1 MRRNR
6 VHSAAFRNGRG
17 TMLIGIDASRAAA
30 AERTGTEN
38 YALHLIRALVGL
50 GRAHRF
56 RLYLNQ
62 PPPDEFLPC
71 GEGVEWRVIPFPRLW
86 THLRLGWEV
95 ARHPPDVLF
104 VPSHVLPLI
113 HPRRSVATV
122 HDLGYLY
129 HPQAHRRWSRW
140 YLGWSTRH
148 NARAARR
155 VIVDSLATRDDLAR
169 WYGVDPARTVLAYPA
184 GVRDLAPVTNPDVV
198 AAVRRRYDT
207 GARYVLY
214 VGTLQPRKNLE
225 TLVRAFARLARRS
238 ILPGDTRLVLA
249 GRRGWL
255 AEGIDGAIAASGCAD
270 RIVVPGYVAGED
282 LAALLS
288 GALAFVM
295 PSWYEGFGLP
305 VLEAMAC
312 GTPVVCSRAS
322 SLPEVAGDA
331 ALLFD
336 PADEGALADALA
348 RLAGDPALRA
358 ELVARGM
365 RRARA
370 FTWERCAEIVLSTLE
385 QVGSEGAR
393 GT

>member
-1 MRRNR
+1 
-6 VHSAAFRNGRG
+6 
-17 TMLIGIDASRAAA
+17 MLIGIDASRAVA

-38 YALHLIRALVGL
+38 YCLHLIRALVEL
-50 GRAHRF
+50 GSAHRF
-56 RLYLNQ
+56 RLYLNE
-62 PPPDEFLPC
+62 PPTDDALPC
-71 GEGVEWRVIPFPRLW
+71 GDGVEWRLIPFPRLW

-95 ARHPPDVLF
+95 TLRPPDVLY
-104 VPSHVLPLI
+104 VPSHVIPLI

-129 HPQAHRRWSRW
+129 YPEAHTRWSRW

-148 NARAARR
+148 NARASRR
-155 VIVDSLATRDDLAR
+155 VIVDSLATRDDLVR
-169 WYGVDPARTVLAYPA
+169 WYGVDPAKTVVAYPA
-184 GVRDLAPVTNPDVV
+184 GVRDLAPVADPDKI
-198 AAVRRRYDT
+198 ASVRRRYDT
-207 GARYVLY
+207 GERYVLY

-225 TLVRAFARLARRS
+225 TLVRAFAQLARRS
-238 ILPGDTRLVLA
+238 LLPRDTRLVLA

-255 AEGIDGAIAASGCAD
+255 TEELDAAIAASGCAE
-270 RIVVPGYVAGED
+270 RIVLPGYVAGED
-282 LAALLS
+282 LATLLS

-312 GTPVVCSRAS
+312 GTPVVCSRAA

-336 PADEGALADALA
+336 PADEGGLAAALA
-348 RLAGDPALRA
+348 RLAAEPALRA
-358 ELVARGM
+358 ELALRGL

-370 FTWERCAEIVLSTLE
+370 FTWERCAEIVLATLE
-385 QVGSEGAR
+385 EVASEGAR

>member
-1 MRRNR
+1 
-6 VHSAAFRNGRG
+6 
-17 TMLIGIDASRAAA
+17 MLIGIDASRAVA

-38 YALHLIRALVGL
+38 YTLHLIRALVEVG
-50 GRAHRF
+50 GAHRF

-62 PPPDEFLPC
+62 PPADDLLPR
-71 GEGVEWRVIPFPRLW
+71 GDGVEWRVIPFPRLW

-95 ARHPPDVLF
+95 ALHPPDVLF

-122 HDLGYLY
+122 HDLGYLHY
-129 HPQAHRRWSRW
+129 PRAHTRRSRW
-140 YLGWSTRH
+140 YLHWSTRH

-169 WYGVDPARTVLAYPA
+169 WYGTDPAKTVLAYPA
-184 GVRDLAPVTNPDVV
+184 GVRHLAPVADADLV

-225 TLVRAFARLARRS
+225 TLVRAYARLARRNL
-238 ILPGDTRLVLA
+238 LPGDTRLVLA

-255 AEGIDGAIAASGCAD
+255 AEGIDRAIAASGCAE
-270 RIVVPGYVAGED
+270 RIVTPGYVAAED

-312 GTPVVCSRAS
+312 GAPVVCSRAS

-336 PADEGALADALA
+336 PADEGALAEALA

-358 ELVARGM
+358 ELALRGL

-370 FTWERCAEIVLSTLE
+370 FTWERCAEIVLSALE
-385 QVGSEGAR
+385 EVGSEGTR

>member
-1 MRRNR
+1 MRRKALY
-6 VHSAAFRNGRG
+6 SAAFRNGRG
-17 TMLIGIDASRAAA
+17 AMLIGIDASRAVA

-38 YALHLIRALVGL
+38 YALYLIRALVAL
-50 GRAHRF
+50 GSAHRF
-56 RLYLNQ
+56 RLYLNR
-62 PPPDEFLPC
+62 PPPDGLLPR

-86 THLRLGWEV
+86 THLCLAWEV

-104 VPSHVLPLI
+104 VPSHVLPLVC
-113 HPRRSVATV
+113 PRRAVATV
-122 HDLGYLY
+122 HDLGYLHY
-129 HPQAHRRWSRW
+129 PQAHTRWSRW

-148 NARAARR
+148 NARVARR
-155 VIVDSLATRDDLAR
+155 VIVDSLATRDDLER
-169 WYGVDPARTVLAYPA
+169 QYGIDPTKMVLAYPTGA
-184 GVRDLAPVTNPDVV
+184 QGLAPVADPAKV
-198 AAVRRRYDT
+198 ALVRQRYDT

-225 TLVRAFARLARRS
+225 TLVRAFARLAREGG
-238 ILPGDTRLVLA
+238 LPRDARLVLA

-255 AEGIDGAIAASGCAD
+255 AEGLDRAIAASGCAD
-270 RIVVPGYVAGED
+270 RIVVPGYVAAED

-288 GALAFVM
+288 GALAFVL

-312 GTPVVCSRAS
+312 GTPVICSRVS

-331 ALLFD
+331 AFLFD
-336 PADEGALADALA
+336 PSDERALASALA

-358 ELVARGM
+358 ELAVRGL
-365 RRARA
+365 RRART
-370 FTWERCAEIVLSTLE
+370 FTWERCAEIVLATLE
-385 QVGSEGAR
+385 SVGGEGTH

>member
-1 MRRNR
+1 
-6 VHSAAFRNGRG
+6 
-17 TMLIGIDASRAAA
+17 MLIGIDASRAVA

-38 YALHLIRALVGL
+38 YALHLIRALVAL
-50 GRAHRF
+50 GSAHRF
-56 RLYLNQ
+56 RLYFNQ
-62 PPPDEFLPC
+62 TPSDDLLPQ
-71 GEGVEWRVIPFPRLW
+71 GDGVEWRVIPLSRLW

-95 ARHPPDVLF
+95 AIHPPDVLF

-129 HPQAHRRWSRW
+129 HPRAHTRRSRW
-140 YLGWSTRH
+140 YLGWATRH

-169 WYGVDPARTVLAYPA
+169 WYGVSPAKTVLAYPA
-184 GVRDLAPVTNPDVV
+184 GVRDLAPVADPDEV
-198 AAVRRRYDT
+198 AAVRRRYNT

-214 VGTLQPRKNLE
+214 VGTLQPRKNVE
-225 TLVRAFARLARRS
+225 TLVRAFARLARRGL
-238 ILPGDTRLVLA
+238 LPGDTRLVLA

-255 AEGIDGAIAASGCAD
+255 AEGIDRAIAASGCAE
-270 RIVVPGYVAGED
+270 RIVIPGYVAGED

-312 GTPVVCSRAS
+312 GAPVVCSRAA

-336 PADEGALADALA
+336 PADEGALAEALA
-348 RLAGDPALRA
+348 RLAAEPALRA
-358 ELVARGM
+358 ELAVRGM

-385 QVGSEGAR
+385 EVASEGAR